1 MLAGFLISPLV
12 SMVYHSFEGDFKEIL
27 RNEKE
32 NFKFIIVLN
41 CSSFVRWY
49 FKIRNCYYFFK
60 LLFWISRG
68 HGKIFRLWSG
78 KIDSYVSSPVKFLT
92 VNNNLDF

>member
-41 CSSFVRWY
+41 CSSFVR
-49 FKIRNCYYFFK
+49 
-60 LLFWISRG
+60 
-68 HGKIFRLWSG
+68 
-78 KIDSYVSSPVKFLT
+78 
-92 VNNNLDF
+92 

>member
-32 NFKFIIVLN
+32 NFKFI
-41 CSSFVRWY
+41 S
-49 FKIRNCYYFFK
+49 FK
-60 LLFWISRG
+60 LLFICAV
-68 HGKIFRLWSG
+68 IF
-78 KIDSYVSSPVKFLT
+78 
-92 VNNNLDF
+92 